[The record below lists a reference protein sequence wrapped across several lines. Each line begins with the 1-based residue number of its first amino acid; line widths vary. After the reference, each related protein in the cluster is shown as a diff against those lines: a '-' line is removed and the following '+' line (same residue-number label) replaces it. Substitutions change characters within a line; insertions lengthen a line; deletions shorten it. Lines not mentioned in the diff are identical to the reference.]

1 MKAVHQQLH
10 TEGRAVPWTQ
20 LCRLLAV
27 PRSTLYYPPRPHQR
41 CEAVDEPLAAQ
52 IKAIIE
58 ERPAFGVRR
67 VHVQLTKAR
76 GLTVNRKKVRRIMRL
91 KRWTVRHRPA
101 GRRPRAEKR
110 KSIAERPDE
119 RWATDLAYVPCGRDG
134 CAVFAPVLDCCT
146 REVLGWELA
155 PTGRAATAARALEDA
170 LLARF
175 GTLHGAPAG
184 LRLRHDNGLVFGS
197 RQYVSLVRSYGL
209 TQEYIAPHT
218 PEQNGLCERFIRTFK
233 EECVWLHTFTS
244 IEDAR
249 THITAFITYYNTQ
262 RYHQSLKYTTP
273 KQHHTNLTHADKSPQ

>member
-1 MKAVHQQLH
+1 MNAVQQQLLS
-10 TEGRAVPWTQ
+10 EEVRVPWQ
-20 LCRLLAV
+20 KLCRWLGVA
-27 PRSTLYYPPRPHQR
+27 RSTLYYQPHPRR
-41 CEAVDEPLAAQ
+41 RDEAVDEPLAAQ
-52 IKAIIE
+52 IKEIIE

-91 KRWTVRHRPA
+91 KRWTMRQRPS

-110 KSIAERPDE
+110 KSIAERPNE
-119 RWATDLAYVPCGRDG
+119 RWATDLAYIPCGRDG
-134 CAVFAPVLDCCT
+134 CAVFAPVIDCCT

-175 GTLHGAPAG
+175 GTLRGAPPG
-184 LRLRHDNGLVFGS
+184 LKLRHDNGLVFGS
-197 RQYVSLVRSYGL
+197 RQYVALAQDYGL

-233 EECVWLHTFTS
+233 EECVWRHTFTS
-244 IEDAR
+244 ITHAR
-249 THITAFITYYNTQ
+249 AQITAFITYYNTQ
-262 RYHQSLKYTTP
+262 RYHQALNYTTP
-273 KQHHTNLTHADKSPQ
+273 CQHHQHLCRQAA